1 MIAYARPY
9 FHWNGPGRW
18 SVEDRQREDEEWMER
33 MEEGWRVDEG
43 RKGGK

>member
-1 MIAYARPY
+1 M
-9 FHWNGPGRW
+9 
-18 SVEDRQREDEEWMER
+18 EDGRQREDEEWMER